1 LDRELEELL
10 RTELLRYANKHVPYI
25 RKSLSDLLSEEFPH
39 VICRDGSRH
48 YFRRRELEYLAS
60 LVPKE
65 LWNFVKL
72 PIVIT
77 LSPEL
82 GEGAAVVNGEL
93 ECYIVC
99 RVLGLKYEGQK
110 SIVIY
115 RPQIAELR
123 RKLRTTTQYAI
134 SLRSLIESI
143 NEQLRA

>member
-10 RTELLRYANKHVPYI
+10 RTELLRYANKHIPYV